1 MANPYEQMG
10 VEAGHYRAVYEAF
23 GPRRLFRG
31 TDITK
36 TPCSRGQCVRFS
48 NERIET
54 INVRSWGKTAR
65 PPG

>member
-1 MANPYEQMG
+1 M
-10 VEAGHYRAVYEAF
+10 YEAF

-36 TPCSRGQCVRFS
+36 TPCSWGQGVRFS